1 MAPLNQTLSQASVL
15 DELKEI
21 RNSIVRLDEKIT
33 DTNDKIADTKTAL
46 QDEIHSI
53 KADLIA
59 FQIKTQKLEDIHNWS
74 RKFQNTVTLAE
85 LERIREDVVIL
96 KEYKAKSTVVFAVVQ
111 FGMAALMAWVSK

>member
-1 MAPLNQTLSQASVL
+1 MSPSNQNLPQASVL

-21 RNSIVRLDEKIT
+21 RKSIVRLDEKIT
-33 DTNDKIADTKTAL
+33 DTNDKIADTKTSL

-53 KADLIA
+53 KADLLQ
-59 FQIKTQKLEDIHNWS
+59 FQIKTQQLEELQSWS
-74 RKFQNTVTLAE
+74 TDFKNTLTLAE
-85 LERIREDVVIL
+85 LERIRADVVSL